1 MDTTD
6 RIARR
11 RRLLGPNVRL
21 FYDDPVHLVRGLG
34 TWVWD
39 AGGRR
44 YLDAY
49 NNVPHVGH
57 CHPAVLAAITRQ
69 AGLLNTHTR
78 YLHDGILD
86 YVERLVGLLPENI
99 TCAAMVCTGSE
110 ANDLALRMA
119 QAATGQRGVIAT
131 DHTYHGNT
139 AAVSQLST
147 TAPPVGG
154 FASHIRHVPA
164 PDSYR
169 PWGGAQHAALFAQ
182 AVGAACLSLEAEGH
196 GVSAMILCP
205 FFVNEGFP
213 DLPPGFL
220 DPALAALRRHGG
232 LLIADEVQPGFGRIG
247 SHFWGFE
254 RAKITP
260 DIVTMG
266 KPMGNGHPV
275 AALATSD
282 AIMSAFR
289 ENHGYFNTFGGNP
302 VSCAAAMA
310 VLEVIEAEGL
320 QARAA
325 QTGALLHQGLA
336 ALAQRFEMIG
346 DIRGA
351 GLAIGA
357 EIVSDRAAKTPDK
370 ASCARIVNGMRQGGV
385 LMGSNGIHANVLKV
399 RPPMAFGPAEAAHLL
414 EVLEGVLVR
423 L

>member
-1 MDTTD
+1 MM
-6 RIARR
+6 ARR

-21 FYDDPVHLVRGLG
+21 FYEDPVHLVRGEG
-34 TWVWD
+34 AWAWD
-39 AGGRR
+39 AAGRR
-44 YLDAY
+44 YLAAY
-49 NNVPHVGH
+49 NNVAQFGH
-57 CHPAVLAAITRQ
+57 CHPAVVAAITRQ

-86 YVERLVGLLPENI
+86 YVERLVALLPDAI

-119 QAATGQRGVIAT
+119 QAATGQRGIIAT

-147 TAPPVGG
+147 ISPPVGG
-154 FASHIRHVPA
+154 FAGHIRHVAA

-169 PWGGAQHAALFAQ
+169 HMGGSAMFAE
-182 AVGAACLSLEAEGH
+182 AVEAACASLIADSH

-205 FFVNEGFP
+205 LFVNEGFP

-220 DPALAALRRHGG
+220 DPAGAVLRRHGG

-247 SHFWGFE
+247 SHFWGHQ
-254 RAKITP
+254 RAAVVP

-289 ENHGYFNTFGGNP
+289 ANFG
-302 VSCAAAMA
+302 
-310 VLEVIEAEGL
+310 
-320 QARAA
+320 
-325 QTGALLHQGLA
+325 
-336 ALAQRFEMIG
+336 
-346 DIRGA
+346 
-351 GLAIGA
+351 
-357 EIVSDRAAKTPDK
+357 
-370 ASCARIVNGMRQGGV
+370 
-385 LMGSNGIHANVLKV
+385 
-399 RPPMAFGPAEAAHLL
+399 
-414 EVLEGVLVR
+414 
-423 L
+423 